1 MAALGTVHED
11 HIRGIYAT
19 NPIADIVSNWTDLAK
34 LKATSLVANTT
45 QSGAVMY
52 FLFLN
57 HFYSGAVVAIR
68 ITSSTVLPVRCAI
81 NAILVK
87 PKEH

>member
-34 LKATSLVANTT
+34 LKATFLVANTT
-45 QSGAVMY
+45 QSGAVM
-52 FLFLN
+52 
-57 HFYSGAVVAIR
+57 
-68 ITSSTVLPVRCAI
+68 
-81 NAILVK
+81 
-87 PKEH
+87 